1 MKTYKNV
8 GNEMLDNK
16 WKSETLVKL
25 TMVKT

>member
-1 MKTYKNV
+1 MSTYKNV

-25 TMVKT
+25 TLVKA

>member
-1 MKTYKNV
+1 MSTYKNV

-25 TMVKT
+25 AMVKD

>member
-1 MKTYKNV
+1 MSTYKNV

-16 WKSETLVKL
+16 WESETLVKL